1 MMERLGVEFEV
12 EKTESKGYGYEE
24 KYLKYRGERIG
35 YKAIV
40 RDGEVL
46 AIVKRGYKLIPHE
59 LVLQK
64 LERLSDFVID
74 SVNTDKTR
82 LYVQLKNPSSGSD
95 IGVLVVNSVD
105 GSLALKCFLTLAFG
119 SARIP
124 IVRMHRNV
132 KRVHKKNAKVDD
144 LSDVVRAVFE
154 GGREVKSY
162 IDKILGLQ
170 ANDFKDVW
178 ETLAKMVPR
187 KYVERY
193 VVALTVKKMTV
204 REIFEGVSSAIYNSD
219 IDMRT
224 KLTWLGV
231 LYDCLW
237 VIAET
242 AGVK

>member
-1 MMERLGVEFEV
+1 MAEKLGVEFEV
-12 EKTESKGYGYEE
+12 EKTERSYGYEE
-24 KYLKYRGERIG
+24 KYLKYAGEKIG
-35 YKAIV
+35 YKAV
-40 RDGEVL
+40 VKDGEVL
-46 AIVKRGYKLIPHE
+46 AIVKRGYKLIPNE

-64 LERLSDFVID
+64 LERMSDFVID

-82 LYVQLKNPSSGSD
+82 LYVQLKNQNSDSD

-105 GSLALKCFLTLAFG
+105 GSLALKCFLTLKF
-119 SARIP
+119 RDTKIP
-124 IVRMHRNV
+124 IVKMHRNV
-132 KRVHKKNAKVDD
+132 KRVHKKNARIDD
-144 LSDVVRAVFE
+144 LHEVVRSVF
-154 GGREVKSY
+154 GGGKEVKSY
-162 IDKILGLQ
+162 IDRILDLQ

-178 ETLAKMVPR
+178 ETLAKMIPK

-193 VVALTVKKMTV
+193 VVALAVRKMSVK
-204 REIFEGVSSAIYNSD
+204 EIFEGVSSAIYNSD